1 MYSFFVH
8 NSIVVPR
15 SIRICCTMDVLNR
28 LSLAWI
34 PPVTVPFFG
43 RVRTVLASSS
53 KRASSLLMVFEESI
67 WVALAG
73 TELYSTLFGCN
84 LRLGSTILPYLPKNL
99 KRIRSEIR
107 ILGFNQKCLIFSG
120 TKWHEPY
127 GIAWILRCNI
137 PQHYFFQFVFFRQ
150 VLY

>member
-43 RVRTVLASSS
+43 RVRTILASSS

-84 LRLGSTILPYLPKNL
+84 LRLGSTILPVYESHFLRTRRRYSPKNL

-127 GIAWILRCNI
+127 GIAWILHCNI
-137 PQHYFFQFVFFRQ
+137 PQH
-150 VLY
+150 